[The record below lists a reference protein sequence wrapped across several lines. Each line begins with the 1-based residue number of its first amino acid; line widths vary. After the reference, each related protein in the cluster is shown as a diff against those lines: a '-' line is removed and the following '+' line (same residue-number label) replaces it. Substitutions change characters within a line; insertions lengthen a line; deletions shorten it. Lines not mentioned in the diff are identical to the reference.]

1 MKQVIFAWR
10 KEPDDSKGWMG
21 GGGGGGGGN
30 RSQAGSN
37 STVLRFVFAACSF
50 ALFECFLI
58 ICALFFFL
66 ALSACKTYFK
76 VQNPTGLSSRQL
88 MQKLYRP
95 NRRHQKYTFAYI
107 CNVWI
112 FVCVYTLLLFWEN
125 PCEMQAWENSLLIN
139 GLLFATLHFTF
150 SR

>member
-1 MKQVIFAWR
+1 MAQGTGWFQGMDGWWR
-10 KEPDDSKGWMG
+10 GE
-21 GGGGGGGGN
+21 GGN

-58 ICALFFFL
+58 ICALFFFFL

-88 MQKLYRP
+88 MQKLYPP
-95 NRRHQKYTFAYI
+95 NWRHQKYTFAYI
-107 CNVWI
+107 CNVWM

-139 GLLFATLHFTF
+139 GLFFATLHFTF